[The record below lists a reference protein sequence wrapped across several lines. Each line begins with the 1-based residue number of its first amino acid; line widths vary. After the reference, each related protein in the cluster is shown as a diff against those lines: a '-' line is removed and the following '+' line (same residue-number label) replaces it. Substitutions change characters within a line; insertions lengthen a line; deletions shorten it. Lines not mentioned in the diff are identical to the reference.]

1 MNPQDFALLRGEWI
15 GSGPFTLGP
24 FVGTAFEYIRLES
37 ADIPDVYS
45 YVRRSRIEIPG
56 APPNTHNESGFIR
69 LKSIGLMLSRG
80 TYNILEWNDA
90 TGDYRQVAGSAD
102 TQDMQRKIT
111 VINAGEIQWHNFMK
125 VLFQGQW
132 VDHTVDT
139 RFSSILHG
147 SPHSELIIGQTGK
160 YLAEERR

>member
-24 FVGTAFEYIRLES
+24 FVGTAYEYVRLEA
-37 ADIPDVYS
+37 ADIPDVYA
-45 YVRRSRIEIPG
+45 YVRRSRIVIPH
-56 APPNTHNESGFIR
+56 APANTHNETGFIR
-69 LKSIGLMLSRG
+69 PKSIGLMLSRG

-102 TQDMQRKIT
+102 TQDMQRRIT
-111 VINAGEIQWHNFMK
+111 VVNPGEIVWHNFMR

-139 RFSSILHG
+139 TFSSILHG
-147 SPHSELIIGQTGK
+147 DTHSELFRGLIQK
-160 YLAEERR
+160 R